1 MIVDIMNT
9 LGGFSLVGDV
19 KC

>member
-9 LGGFSLVGDV
+9 LGGFSLVVDV